1 MTKLL
6 EAESGRVL
14 YRLREQMVEPAF
26 GIIERAMGWSQMSM
40 SGLDKAT
47 GHRRLDAGDDGVE
60 HQGAA
65 CAAGG
70 MMWEMACGNGLWK
83 CKPNGINDDQTSC
96 YGLAPELR
104 LN

>member
-47 GHRRLDAGDDGVE
+47 GHRRMDAGDDGVE

-70 MMWEMACGNGLWK
+70 MMWEMACGNANQMGSTMTKQVAMGL
-83 CKPNGINDDQTSC
+83 PQSF
-96 YGLAPELR
+96 A
-104 LN
+104 

>member
-47 GHRRLDAGDDGVE
+47 GEWTLVTMAWNIRGLRA
-60 HQGAA
+60 QRAA
-65 CAAGG
+65 
-70 MMWEMACGNGLWK
+70 
-83 CKPNGINDDQTSC
+83 
-96 YGLAPELR
+96 
-104 LN
+104 

>member
-47 GHRRLDAGDDGVE
+47 GEWTLVT
-60 HQGAA
+60 
-65 CAAGG
+65 
-70 MMWEMACGNGLWK
+70 MA
-83 CKPNGINDDQTSC
+83 
-96 YGLAPELR
+96 
-104 LN
+104 